1 MMMAGDDMLDRKER
15 RKDSQN
21 AIVILLLRHLVA
33 VDLIIIFLVGVRLLR
48 LLRLWRW
55 RGIRGKLC
63 LCLLVLR
70 VILLF

>member
-1 MMMAGDDMLDRKER
+1 MLDRKER

-48 LLRLWRW
+48 LLRLWLW